1 MRVAPINLA
10 SRRNFQPQ
18 KNINFGKIEE
28 KNRQRIIDNLPFDK
42 PCGGYKQEDA
52 DRDKEFD
59 IAAIDHNNG
68 VMVKWGGKGHPRG
81 LIYADLIREHVD
93 KSDYKEMYLG
103 MTREYW
109 GNNEFGARCN
119 VCLDHLENGDN
130 YSTFIANMHHLWL
143 SENPD
148 GTKVEILP
156 SKSSSDNTYSE
167 QEEREDNFIYGMFNR
182 PL

>member
-18 KNINFGKIEE
+18 KNLNFGKIEE
-28 KNRQRIIDNLPFDK
+28 ENRQRIIDALPTVEGIDK
-42 PCGGYKQEDA
+42 QDTLERKGRQV
-52 DRDKEFD
+52 
-59 IAAIDHNNG
+59 AAIDHNNG

-93 KSDYKEMYLG
+93 KSFMKESYLE

-109 GNNEFGARCN
+109 GNKSAMAEIFS
-119 VCLDHLENGDN
+119 CLDNIEKPKTYKMFMSSINAINSYEALGED
-130 YSTFIANMHHLWL
+130 SL
-143 SENPD
+143 
-148 GTKVEILP
+148 KVP
-156 SKSSSDNTYSE
+156 SSSISDNSSE

>member
-28 KNRQRIIDNLPFDK
+28 KNREKIIDALPTVPGIDEQDTLERK
-42 PCGGYKQEDA
+42 GRQV
-52 DRDKEFD
+52 
-59 IAAIDHNNG
+59 AAIDHNNG

-93 KSDYKEMYLG
+93 KSFMKESYLE

-109 GNNEFGARCN
+109 GSKNAMAEVFS
-119 VCLDHLENGDN
+119 CLDNIEKPKTYKMFMSSINAINSYEALGED
-130 YSTFIANMHHLWL
+130 SL
-143 SENPD
+143 
-148 GTKVEILP
+148 KVP
-156 SKSSSDNTYSE
+156 SSSISDNSSE
-167 QEEREDNFIYGMFNR
+167 QEEREDNVIYGMFTR

>member
-10 SRRNFQPQ
+10 VRRNFQPQ

-28 KNRQRIIDNLPFDK
+28 KNRKKIIDALPTVPGIDEQDTLERK
-42 PCGGYKQEDA
+42 GRQV
-52 DRDKEFD
+52 
-59 IAAIDHNNG
+59 AAIDHNNG

-93 KSDYKEMYLG
+93 KSFMKESYLE

-109 GNNEFGARCN
+109 GNKSAMAETFS
-119 VCLDHLENGDN
+119 CLDNIEKPKTYKMFMSSINAINSYEALGED
-130 YSTFIANMHHLWL
+130 SL
-143 SENPD
+143 
-148 GTKVEILP
+148 KVP
-156 SKSSSDNTYSE
+156 SSSISDNSSE
-167 QEEREDNFIYGMFNR
+167 QEAREDNFIYGMFNR

>member
-10 SRRNFQPQ
+10 SCRNFQPQ
-18 KNINFGKIEE
+18 KKLNFGKIEE
-28 KNRQRIIDNLPFDK
+28 KNREKIIDALPTVPGIDEQDTLERK
-42 PCGGYKQEDA
+42 GRQV
-52 DRDKEFD
+52 
-59 IAAIDHNNG
+59 AAIDHNNG

-93 KSDYKEMYLG
+93 KSFMKESYLE

-109 GNNEFGARCN
+109 GNKSAMAETFS
-119 VCLDHLENGDN
+119 CLDNIEKPKTYKMFMSSINAINSYEALGED
-130 YSTFIANMHHLWL
+130 SL
-143 SENPD
+143 
-148 GTKVEILP
+148 KVP
-156 SKSSSDNTYSE
+156 SSSISDNSSE

>member
-10 SRRNFQPQ
+10 VRRNFQPQ

-28 KNRQRIIDNLPFDK
+28 KNREKIIDNLPFDE

-59 IAAIDHNNG
+59 IAALDHNNG

-93 KSDYKEMYLG
+93 RSPAKDSYMELLPETLG
-103 MTREYW
+103 ID
-109 GNNEFGARCN
+109 F
-119 VCLDHLENGDN
+119 LSHLENQRIYNGFI
-130 YSTFIANMHHLWL
+130 TFVRNINL
-143 SENPD
+143 E
-148 GTKVEILP
+148 EIP
-156 SKSSSDNTYSE
+156 SDPKTHSSKSSYEDTYSE
-167 QEEREDNFIYGMFNR
+167 QEAREDNFIYGMFNR

>member
-10 SRRNFQPQ
+10 VRRNFQPQ

-28 KNRQRIIDNLPFDK
+28 KNRKKIIDALPTVPGIDEQDTLERK
-42 PCGGYKQEDA
+42 GRQV
-52 DRDKEFD
+52 
-59 IAAIDHNNG
+59 AAIDHNNG

-93 KSDYKEMYLG
+93 KSFMKESYLE

-109 GNNEFGARCN
+109 GSKNAMAETFS
-119 VCLDHLENGDN
+119 CLDNIEKPKTYKMFMSSINAINSYEALGED
-130 YSTFIANMHHLWL
+130 SL
-143 SENPD
+143 
-148 GTKVEILP
+148 KVP
-156 SKSSSDNTYSE
+156 SSSISDNSSE

>member
-10 SRRNFQPQ
+10 SCRNFQPK
-18 KNINFGKIEE
+18 KNLNFGKIEKE
-28 KNRQRIIDNLPFDK
+28 NRQRIIDALPTVEGIDK
-42 PCGGYKQEDA
+42 QDTLERKSRQV
-52 DRDKEFD
+52 
-59 IAAIDHNNG
+59 AAIDHNNG

-81 LIYADLIREHVD
+81 LIYADLIKEHVD

-119 VCLDHLENGDN
+119 ACLDHLENGDN

-148 GTKVEILP
+148 GTRVEIPP
-156 SKSSSDNTYSE
+156 SKPSSDNTYSE

>member
-1 MRVAPINLA
+1 MRVATVNLA
-10 SRRNFQPQ
+10 VRRNFQPQ

-28 KNRQRIIDNLPFDK
+28 KNRDKIIDALPTVPGIDEQDTLERK
-42 PCGGYKQEDA
+42 GRQV
-52 DRDKEFD
+52 
-59 IAAIDHNNG
+59 AAIDHNNG
-68 VMVKWGGKGHPRG
+68 VVVKWGGKGHPRG

-93 KSDYKEMYLG
+93 RSDYKELYLK

-109 GNNEFGARCN
+109 GDDKFGARCN
-119 VCLDHLENGDN
+119 ACLDNLEDEDS

-148 GTKVEILP
+148 GTKVEISP
-156 SKSSSDNTYSE
+156 SKSSSEDIYSE
-167 QEEREDNFIYGMFNR
+167 QEAREDNFIYGMFNR

>member
-1 MRVAPINLA
+1 MRVAPVNLA
-10 SRRNFQPQ
+10 VRRNFQPQ

-28 KNRQRIIDNLPFDK
+28 KNREKIIDNLPFDK

-59 IAAIDHNNG
+59 IAALDHNNG

-93 KSDYKEMYLG
+93 RSPAKDSYMELLPETLG
-103 MTREYW
+103 ID
-109 GNNEFGARCN
+109 F
-119 VCLDHLENGDN
+119 LSHLENQRIYNGFITFVRNINLEEIPSDPKT
-130 YSTFIANMHHLWL
+130 YS
-143 SENPD
+143 
-148 GTKVEILP
+148 
-156 SKSSSDNTYSE
+156 SKSSYEDTYSE

>member
-1 MRVAPINLA
+1 MRVAPVNLA
-10 SRRNFQPQ
+10 VRRNFQPQ

-28 KNRQRIIDNLPFDK
+28 KNRKKIIDALPTVPGIDEQDTLERK
-42 PCGGYKQEDA
+42 GRQV
-52 DRDKEFD
+52 
-59 IAAIDHNNG
+59 AAIDHNNG

-93 KSDYKEMYLG
+93 KSFMKESYLE

-109 GNNEFGARCN
+109 GNKSAMAETFS
-119 VCLDHLENGDN
+119 CLDNIEKPKTYKMFMSSINAINSYEALGED
-130 YSTFIANMHHLWL
+130 SL
-143 SENPD
+143 
-148 GTKVEILP
+148 KVPI
-156 SKSSSDNTYSE
+156 SSSGDSSSE

>member
-10 SRRNFQPQ
+10 SCRNFQPQ
-18 KNINFGKIEE
+18 KKLNFGKIEE
-28 KNRQRIIDNLPFDK
+28 ENRQRIIDALPTVPGIDEQDTLERK
-42 PCGGYKQEDA
+42 GRQV
-52 DRDKEFD
+52 
-59 IAAIDHNNG
+59 AAIDHNNG

-93 KSDYKEMYLG
+93 KSFMKESYLE

-109 GNNEFGARCN
+109 GNKSAMAETFS
-119 VCLDHLENGDN
+119 CLDNIEKPKTYKMFMSSINAINSYEALGED
-130 YSTFIANMHHLWL
+130 SL
-143 SENPD
+143 
-148 GTKVEILP
+148 KVP
-156 SKSSSDNTYSE
+156 SSSISDNSSE

>member
-18 KNINFGKIEE
+18 KNLNFGKIEKE
-28 KNRQRIIDNLPFDK
+28 NRQRIIDNLPFDM

-93 KSDYKEMYLG
+93 KSFMKESYLE

-109 GNNEFGARCN
+109 GSKNAMAEIFS
-119 VCLDHLENGDN
+119 CLDNIEKPKTYKMFMSSINAINSYEALGED
-130 YSTFIANMHHLWL
+130 SL
-143 SENPD
+143 
-148 GTKVEILP
+148 KVP
-156 SKSSSDNTYSE
+156 SSSISDNSSE

>member
-18 KNINFGKIEE
+18 KNLNFGKIEE
-28 KNRQRIIDNLPFDK
+28 ENRQRIIDALPTVPGIDEQDTLERK
-42 PCGGYKQEDA
+42 GGEV
-52 DRDKEFD
+52 
-59 IAAIDHNNG
+59 AALDHNNG

-93 KSDYKEMYLG
+93 KSFMKESYLE

-109 GNNEFGARCN
+109 GSKNAMAEIFS
-119 VCLDHLENGDN
+119 CLDNIEKPKTYKMFMSSINAINSYEALGEDSLKVPSSSSGDN
-130 YSTFIANMHHLWL
+130 S
-143 SENPD
+143 
-148 GTKVEILP
+148 
-156 SKSSSDNTYSE
+156 SE

>member
-10 SRRNFQPQ
+10 SRRNFQPK
-18 KNINFGKIEE
+18 KNLNFGKIEKE
-28 KNRQRIIDNLPFDK
+28 NRQRIIDALPTVEGIDK
-42 PCGGYKQEDA
+42 QDTLERKGRQV
-52 DRDKEFD
+52 
-59 IAAIDHNNG
+59 AAIDHNNG

-81 LIYADLIREHVD
+81 LIYADLIKEHVD

-119 VCLDHLENGDN
+119 ACLDHLENGDN

-143 SENPD
+143 SENLD
-148 GTKVEILP
+148 GTRVEIPP
-156 SKSSSDNTYSE
+156 SKSSSDITYSE

>member
-28 KNRQRIIDNLPFDK
+28 ENREKIIDALPTVPGIDEQDTLERK
-42 PCGGYKQEDA
+42 GRQ
-52 DRDKEFD
+52 

-93 KSDYKEMYLG
+93 KSFMKESYLE

-109 GNNEFGARCN
+109 GSKNAMAEIFS
-119 VCLDHLENGDN
+119 CLDNIEKPKTYKMFMSSINAINSYEALGED
-130 YSTFIANMHHLWL
+130 SL
-143 SENPD
+143 
-148 GTKVEILP
+148 KVP
-156 SKSSSDNTYSE
+156 SSSSGDSSSE

>member
-18 KNINFGKIEE
+18 KNLNFGKIEKE
-28 KNRQRIIDNLPFDK
+28 NRQRIIDALPTVEGIDK
-42 PCGGYKQEDA
+42 QDTLERKGRQV
-52 DRDKEFD
+52 
-59 IAAIDHNNG
+59 AAIDHNNG

-93 KSDYKEMYLG
+93 KSFMKESYLE

-109 GNNEFGARCN
+109 GNKSAMAEIFS
-119 VCLDHLENGDN
+119 CLDNIEKPKTYKMFMSSINAINSYEALGED
-130 YSTFIANMHHLWL
+130 SLIV
-143 SENPD
+143 P
-148 GTKVEILP
+148 
-156 SKSSSDNTYSE
+156 SSSSGDSSSE
-167 QEEREDNFIYGMFNR
+167 QEEREDNLLYGMFNR

>member
-1 MRVAPINLA
+1 MRVAPVNLA
-10 SRRNFQPQ
+10 VRRNFQPQ

-28 KNRQRIIDNLPFDK
+28 KNRKKIIDALPTVPGIDEQDTLERK
-42 PCGGYKQEDA
+42 GRQV
-52 DRDKEFD
+52 
-59 IAAIDHNNG
+59 AALDHNNG

-93 KSDYKEMYLG
+93 KSFMKESYLE

-109 GNNEFGARCN
+109 GSKNAMAEIFS
-119 VCLDHLENGDN
+119 CLDNIEKPKTYKMFMSSINAINSYEALGED
-130 YSTFIANMHHLWL
+130 SL
-143 SENPD
+143 
-148 GTKVEILP
+148 KVP
-156 SKSSSDNTYSE
+156 SSSSGDSSSE

>member
-18 KNINFGKIEE
+18 KNLNFGKIEE
-28 KNRQRIIDNLPFDK
+28 KNRQRIIDALPTVEGIDK
-42 PCGGYKQEDA
+42 QDTLERKGRQV
-52 DRDKEFD
+52 
-59 IAAIDHNNG
+59 AAIDHNNG

-93 KSDYKEMYLG
+93 KSFMKESYLE

-109 GNNEFGARCN
+109 GSKNAMAETFS
-119 VCLDHLENGDN
+119 CLDNIEKPKTYKMFMSSINAINSYEALGED
-130 YSTFIANMHHLWL
+130 SL
-143 SENPD
+143 
-148 GTKVEILP
+148 KVP
-156 SKSSSDNTYSE
+156 SSSSGDSSSE
-167 QEEREDNFIYGMFNR
+167 QEEREDNLIYGMFNR